1 MEATMKPL
9 LTAYARVFIVEGQ
22 ARGDHKPDYMGCAKM
37 GGISYGFGDVTAIE
51 CPSPTQYG
59 KFIEVGQ
66 TKGATSRP
74 TTTLTSRYMASI
86 ESTLLRVAKRGCALD
101 FQVHI
106 GACQNPSVFNDFD
119 KAIIL
124 EGVQASNYGTDD
136 LSAMSSDEN
145 NPVNETMDISAKDI
159 YEVLKLSFSE
169 KAGSAVTLELTDVV
183 ICDSISCGDCAEQSS
198 GCEKIYAVSIAAG
211 GSAGTPPDVVASV
224 DGGITWFAQDV
235 DSATTTDTLRGI
247 ACLGDYLIAVS
258 DTTPYLH
265 YTDKDTVIDPG
276 DSSWSG
282 AATGFHAGGGP
293 MAIKSVGNKAF
304 IVGKLGHVYL
314 LDLDP
319 AAGVTVLDDGVAT
332 TATLLA
338 VDALDENFAV
348 AVGMDGDIIKTEN
361 GDDWVAVGSPINHT
375 NNILC
380 VAVKSVNEWWIGSNY
395 GGVGALSNGLLM
407 YTTDGGVTWSN
418 KTFSGTGTGNVQD
431 IVFATPSVGYMSHTS
446 TAGKGRIFR
455 TYDGGYSWTMLPETQ
470 GSMPAA
476 DKFNALAAC
485 ADDVNFV
492 VGVGLADNATD
503 GIVVLGAD

>member
-1 MEATMKPL
+1 MEATMSKPL

-59 KFIEVGQ
+59 KFVEVGQ

-136 LSAMSSDEN
+136 LSAISSDEN

-169 KAGSAVTLELTDVV
+169 KAGSVVANELVDVV
-183 ICDSISCGDCAEQSS
+183 ICDSISCGECADESV
-198 GCEKIYAVSIAAG
+198 GCGKIYAITTTVAG
-211 GSAGTPPDVVASV
+211 SPGTPPDVVFSL
-224 DGGITWFAQDV
+224 DGGVTWYAHDV
-235 DSATTTDTLRGI
+235 DTTTGNLKGV
-247 ACLGDYLIAVS
+247 ACVSDYLVVVD
-258 DTTPYLH
+258 DTTPFMH
-265 YTDKDTVIDPG
+265 YVAKGDVIGTGDPAWAG
-276 DSSWSG
+276 VS
-282 AATGFHAGGGP
+282 TGFVAGKAP
-293 MAIKSVGNKAF
+293 LAIKSVGNKAF
-304 IVGKLGHVYL
+304 IVGTGGYVYL

-319 AAGVTVLDDGVAT
+319 SVGVTVLDAGIAS
-332 TATLLA
+332 TADLLA

-348 AVGMDGDIIKTEN
+348 AVGKDGDIIKTEN
-361 GDDWVAVGSPINHT
+361 GEDWTAVGSPVNPTTWIN
-375 NNILC
+375 C
-380 VAVKSVNEWWIGSNY
+380 VAVKSVNEWWIGTNGIGMSK
-395 GGVGALSNGLLM
+395 GLLFF
-407 YTTDGGVTWSN
+407 TTDGGVTWTQKGFSG
-418 KTFSGTGTGNVQD
+418 SGTGDVED
-431 IVFATPSVGYMSHTS
+431 IVFATPSVGYMSHT
-446 TAGKGRIFR
+446 TAAGKGRIFR
-455 TYDGGYSWTMLPETQ
+455 TYDGGYSWTILPETQ
-470 GSMPAA
+470 GTMPAA
-476 DKFNALAAC
+476 DKFNSLAAC

-492 VGVGLADNATD
+492 VGVGLGDNASD
-503 GIVVLGAD
+503 GIVVIGAD